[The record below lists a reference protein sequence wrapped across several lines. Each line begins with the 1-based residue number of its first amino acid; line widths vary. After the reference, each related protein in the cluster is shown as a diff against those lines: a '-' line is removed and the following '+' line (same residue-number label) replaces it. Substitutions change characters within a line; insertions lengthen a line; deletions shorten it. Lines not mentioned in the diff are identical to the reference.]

1 MRTVTILKE
10 ESASTRS
17 QLTFLAKAPI
27 PNNKKGGSID
37 IIIKLTPSTK
47 SFK

>member
-10 ESASTRS
+10 ESASTRN

-47 SFK
+47 LVK